1 MRHFTTEEVAV
12 SDDRLESHEHSR
24 HAHHG
29 ETKSNGRRVRLH
41 RLKDVRREQGLSLRR
56 VAIHLHVDQDE
67 VRRQEEPGCDLL
79 LSQLYQWQ
87 KVLEVPVADL
97 LVESNAPLSPPVM
110 ERARMVRLMKTA
122 AALYERADTSSLRR
136 LCETLISQIKEIMP
150 ELEGITPW
158 TDQNSVRRRRER
170 SLHMPRQFM
179 MPEGWGD
186 A

>member
-1 MRHFTTEEVAV
+1 MEVRHFPTEAVTT
-12 SDDRLESHEHSR
+12 SDHRLDNESAP
-24 HAHHG
+24 HA
-29 ETKSNGRRVRLH
+29 GRRVRLH
-41 RLKDVRREQGLSLRR
+41 RLKEVRREQGLSLRR
-56 VAIHLHVDQDE
+56 VAMHLHVDQDE
-67 VRRQEEPGCDLL
+67 VRRQEESGCDLL

-122 AALYERADTSSLRR
+122 AALYERADTSALRR

-158 TDQNSVRRRRER
+158 TDSDSARRRRRENA
-170 SLHMPRQFM
+170 LHVPRQFM
-179 MPEGWGD
+179 LPDGWSDG
-186 A
+186 